1 MEYLGLAVNFLVAAL
16 LAATLVY
23 CFRLDRRLTALRS
36 GHDGFK
42 EIIAALDR
50 ASERAQMSLSELKAL
65 GVAAESALKPEVAKA
80 DALIEELKLMVQSAD
95 RVADRLAEARPATIG
110 APAKSAAPHKA
121 PATKEISPALNL
133 DALRQAR

>member
-1 MEYLGLAVNFLVAAL
+1 MDYLGLAVNFLVAAL

-42 EIIAALDR
+42 DIIAALDR
-50 ASERAQMSLSELKAL
+50 ASERAQMSLAELKAL

-95 RVADRLAEARPATIG
+95 RVADRLLEARPAPAG
-110 APAKSAAPHKA
+110 AAKPAAPHKA
-121 PATKEISPALNL
+121 APAKEISPALNL